1 MGELRVWV
9 QARAARTEI
18 AGQRAGGL
26 LVRVT
31 APPVGG
37 RANDAVRKLVA
48 KRLGVAASR
57 VAIARGARARDKLLR
72 IDGVESGMVRRKL
85 GLEG

>member
-18 AGQRAGGL
+18 AGERAGGL